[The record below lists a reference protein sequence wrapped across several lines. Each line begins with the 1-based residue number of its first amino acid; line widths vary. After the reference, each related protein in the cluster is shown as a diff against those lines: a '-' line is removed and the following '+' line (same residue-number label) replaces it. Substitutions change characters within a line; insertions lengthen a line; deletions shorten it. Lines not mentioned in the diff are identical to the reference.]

1 MTDSKTLK
9 KLEIAV
15 LEGDDDLA
23 KILAEKAIKEG
34 IPHLSIVNDA
44 IVPGI
49 TEAGEKW
56 KRNEYYLPEVLMSGE
71 AFKMAMEVIEPHLPS
86 GKFANSGKIVI
97 GTVEGDMHSLGKIIV
112 ISMLRSAGFDII
124 DLGEDVPIKAFIDKV
139 KELKPDILGLGC
151 YMTTTMLE
159 IKNAIQILNEEGFR
173 DEVKVMIGGVPTSQE
188 FADECKADAW
198 GKDAVDAVEKAKQ
211 LMGIS

>member
-1 MTDSKTLK
+1 MSNLKTLK
-9 KLEIAV
+9 ELEIAV

-23 KILAEKAIKEG
+23 QSLAEKAIKEG

-49 TEAGEKW
+49 IEAGEKW
-56 KRNEYYLPEVLMSGE
+56 KQNEYYLPDVVMSGE
-71 AFKMAMEVIEPHLPS
+71 AFKMAMEVIDPYLTSE
-86 GKFANSGKIVI
+86 KFATSGKIVI
-97 GTVEGDMHSLGKIIV
+97 GTVEGDMHSLGKRMV
-112 ISMLRSAGFDII
+112 ITMLQSAGFDVI
-124 DLGEDVPIKAFIDKV
+124 DLGVDVPIKTFIDKV

-151 YMTTTMLE
+151 YMSTTMLE
-159 IKNAIQILNEEGFR
+159 IKKSIKILNEEGLR
-173 DEVKVMIGGVPTSQE
+173 DKVNVMIGGVTTSQE

-198 GKDAVDAVEKAKQ
+198 GKDAVDAAEKAKQ